1 MYFCL
6 FAPAGA
12 NPGFSLIAHLTPAIY
27 FLEQLLFGDCL
38 LFIIKEYWRD
48 VFNMRTFI
56 IVALLLLVE
65 DGITK
70 EHEDKGV
77 MATTK
82 NSMHSGASFFVN

>member
-1 MYFCL
+1 
-6 FAPAGA
+6 
-12 NPGFSLIAHLTPAIY
+12 
-27 FLEQLLFGDCL
+27 
-38 LFIIKEYWRD
+38 
-48 VFNMRTFI
+48 MRTFI

-82 NSMHSGASFFVN
+82 NSMHSGVSFFVN